1 MNVHTF
7 LHTILSKAKADI
19 AALNKTMASTDSIL
33 TTAVLNDSTT
43 SSSLNASVMDTQ
55 PENKSKG
62 YLGMIVAMFLLALV
76 FNISALVMIIKSSK
90 SHKWSAFYR
99 LMVALNITDLF
110 GSVTGFPVLL
120 ATYANDVQWQGGQP
134 VCDYT
139 GYMISFV
146 FLSSASLIGAM
157 STERF
162 IGVWFPFY
170 YNSGN
175 KEKRTNFILG
185 GIWVSAAVI
194 GLLPILGFGEYVLQY
209 PGTWCF
215 YNFRATVLGDKVYA
229 YLYSVIWLLIIFC
242 TILFNVL
249 VIVKLILRRIKS
261 KDKKK
266 ENSKAKRNELYSI
279 ILLVVIVIV
288 TATCGV
294 PLAIRA
300 IVNESGSAQDDNA
313 DLHASRMATFNMI
326 LDPLVYILFRR
337 ENLEWLFR
345 FVRKTR
351 GMPEKPSENSST
363 VSGKT
368 DETTKSAT
376 NLESVHPEISES
388 ETKY

>member
-7 LHTILSKAKADI
+7 LHTILSKATADI

-43 SSSLNASVMDTQ
+43 SSSLNASAMDTQ

-294 PLAIRA
+294 PLAVSFPPSSPR
-300 IVNESGSAQDDNA
+300 QFFC
-313 DLHASRMATFNMI
+313 FNIQFINVQKLSINCVMCI
-326 LDPLVYILFRR
+326 
-337 ENLEWLFR
+337 N
-345 FVRKTR
+345 
-351 GMPEKPSENSST
+351 
-363 VSGKT
+363 
-368 DETTKSAT
+368 
-376 NLESVHPEISES
+376 
-388 ETKY
+388 